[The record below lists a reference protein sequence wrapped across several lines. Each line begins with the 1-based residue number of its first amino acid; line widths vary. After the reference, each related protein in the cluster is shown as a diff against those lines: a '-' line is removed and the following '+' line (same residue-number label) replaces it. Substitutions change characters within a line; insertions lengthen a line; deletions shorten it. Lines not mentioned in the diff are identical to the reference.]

1 MAHHLAQINIS
12 PLLAPLDDPK
22 IAEFVAK
29 LEPINALADKA
40 PGFVWRLTSESGNAT
55 DIVYNDDPFVIV
67 NKSVWESIAALRDFA
82 YKANHAKVFRV
93 PPEVV
98 RKDGQAQLLPLA
110 DPSRPHP
117 PSPKAV
123 SGWNIIRNM
132 AQPHTRSGFPS
143 TSPSPLM
150 KVCAR
155 SLAERP
161 LHPVTKR
168 AANAKIGP

>member
-29 LEPINALADKA
+29 LEPINASPATA
-40 PGFVWRLTSESGNAT
+40 SGGSQPATS
-55 DIVYNDDPFVIV
+55 
-67 NKSVWESIAALRDFA
+67 
-82 YKANHAKVFRV
+82 
-93 PPEVV
+93 
-98 RKDGQAQLLPLA
+98 
-110 DPSRPHP
+110 PS
-117 PSPKAV
+117 SPKVV
-123 SGWNIIRNM
+123 SGWNTIRNM
-132 AQPHTRSGFPS
+132 AQSHTRSGFPS

-150 KVCAR
+150 KVSAR
-155 SLAERP
+155 SLTERP